1 MVEGSIFPI
10 NNLSFF
16 ITGLL
21 FHNYGPDYGRD
32 YGVTTQLLNAIVGN
46 LNHETLKWEQK
57 IFLLGFHLKLEK
69 MRMFFCST
77 SLPLAR
83 VLDGF
88 DQHIISSL
96 CCPLL

>member
-32 YGVTTQLLNAIVGN
+32 YGVTTQLLNAIAGN

-57 IFLLGFHLKLEK
+57 IFLLRSHLNSEKLE
-69 MRMFFCST
+69 
-77 SLPLAR
+77 
-83 VLDGF
+83 
-88 DQHIISSL
+88 IY
-96 CCPLL
+96 

>member
-32 YGVTTQLLNAIVGN
+32 YGVTTQLLNAIAGN
-46 LNHETLKWEQK
+46 LNHETLKLGTK
-57 IFLLGFHLKLEK
+57 NIFIGFSFEIGKNENVFL
-69 MRMFFCST
+69 
-77 SLPLAR
+77 
-83 VLDGF
+83 
-88 DQHIISSL
+88 
-96 CCPLL
+96 